1 MKKEKSKV
9 YKVYLKSIDDLV
21 ELQGYM
27 DDECSAYVDVHRSAF
42 ELMILM
48 GIPFEFRYNSK
59 GEIIFDTGF
68 N

>member
-9 YKVYLKSIDDLV
+9 YLNSIDDLV

-27 DDECSAYVDVHRSAF
+27 DDVCSAYVDVHRSAL
-42 ELMILM
+42 ELMIMM

-59 GEIIFDTGF
+59 GEIIFNIGV
-68 N
+68 